1 MSQLDSLRH
10 TGAAQAH
17 LVITILAIINKIL
30 KTDIYFLVINNV
42 GICDISTYA
51 CILYCVT

>member
-10 TGAAQAH
+10 TGADQLCAQAH
-17 LVITILAIINKIL
+17 LVITILAFINKIFN
-30 KTDIYFLVINNV
+30 TDIYLLIINNV

-51 CILYCVT
+51 CKL